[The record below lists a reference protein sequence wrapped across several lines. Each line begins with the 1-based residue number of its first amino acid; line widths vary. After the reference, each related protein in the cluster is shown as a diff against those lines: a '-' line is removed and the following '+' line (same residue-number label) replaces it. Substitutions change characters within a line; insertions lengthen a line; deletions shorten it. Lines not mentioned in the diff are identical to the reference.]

1 MRKYELKI
9 NDKPF
14 SVHVV
19 EFSAEEAQLE
29 VNGQSYRVAID
40 KISETL
46 GASGE
51 APPVRSFSSSAPVT
65 APAYVGAMPG
75 SDDAGSVRAPIPGSI
90 MAIFVKSGDKVQ
102 AGQPLYKMEAMK
114 MENEINAHL
123 DGTISAIHVHP
134 GDSVNQGQEIMAIAP
149 AAVLKNRRK
158 SDL

>member
-14 SVHVV
+14 AVHVL
-19 EFSAEEAQLE
+19 EFSAEEARLE

-46 GASGE
+46 GVTGE

-65 APAYVGAMPG
+65 APAYVGALPG
-75 SDDAGSVRAPIPGSI
+75 SNEAGSVRAPIPGSI
-90 MAIFVKSGDKVQ
+90 MAVFVKVGDKVQ

-134 GDSVNQGQEIMAIAP
+134 GDTVNQGQEIMAIAP
-149 AAVLKNRRK
+149 AEVMKNRRK
-158 SDL
+158 GDL

>member
-14 SVHVV
+14 AIHVLD
-19 EFSAEEAQLE
+19 FSAEEARLE

-40 KISETL
+40 KIAETL

-65 APAYVGAMPG
+65 APAYADAAAP
-75 SDDAGSVRAPIPGSI
+75 DAGSVMAPIPGSI
-90 MAIFVKSGDKVQ
+90 MAVFVKVGDKVQ

-134 GDSVNQGQEIMAIAP
+134 GDTVNQGQEIMAIAP

-158 SDL
+158 GDA